1 MYAYILLMYRKLAE
15 LRAFLSLRN
24 THNPLQNYYKKMKYT
39 SFPCIFFNKNAVL
52 YKNNLQPL
60 PINLSPLT
68 VNPSHDKG

>member
-39 SFPCIFFNKNAVL
+39 SFPCIFLIKMRFCIKT
-52 YKNNLQPL
+52 
-60 PINLSPLT
+60 ISNLSPLT
-68 VNPSHDKG
+68 IHH